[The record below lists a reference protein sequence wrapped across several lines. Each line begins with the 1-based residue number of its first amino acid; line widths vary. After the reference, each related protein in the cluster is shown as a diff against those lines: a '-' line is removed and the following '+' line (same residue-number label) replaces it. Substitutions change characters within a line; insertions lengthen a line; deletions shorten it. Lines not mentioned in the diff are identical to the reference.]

1 MQTVISLV
9 SAEMGVA
16 LIPESLQNLQRT
28 GVVYKQ
34 LKEASPLTEIRL
46 AWRAGDDL
54 PALKLFVQLAQEIA
68 EDTASRP
75 GATTTDRI

>member
-28 GVVYKQ
+28 GVIYKQ
-34 LKEASPLTEIRL
+34 LKEKSPLTEIRL
-46 AWRAGDDL
+46 AWRAGDNL
-54 PALKLFVQLAQEIA
+54 PALKLFIQLARQIA
-68 EDTASRP
+68 DDSAKKPKLAIS
-75 GATTTDRI
+75 G